1 MLKITYTEN
10 GFYLEQL
17 NDSPENW
24 IAKRVLLCLRAAT
37 SIYVE
42 PSTASF
48 LLPEDLPY
56 FDQLKTLKTGHGE
69 TMELI
74 SNEDGFLEVC
84 LQGTWVAAQE
94 DSEEGVFICTLCD
107 RTEFFLYQ
115 LWQESNIGTT
125 VVTE

>member
-10 GFYLEQL
+10 TFYLEQL
-17 NDSPENW
+17 NDNPENW

-37 SIYVE
+37 SIYAE

-56 FDQLKTLKTGHGE
+56 FDQLKTLNTTDQE

-84 LQGTWVAAQE
+84 LEGTWVTAEQ

>member
-37 SIYVE
+37 SIYLE

-48 LLPEDLPY
+48 LLPQDLPY

-69 TMELI
+69 TMDLI

-84 LQGTWVAAQE
+84 LQGTWVAGEE
-94 DSEEGVFICTLCD
+94 DSEEGVFICNLCD
-107 RTEFFLYQ
+107 RIEFFLYQ

-125 VVTE
+125 VVTD